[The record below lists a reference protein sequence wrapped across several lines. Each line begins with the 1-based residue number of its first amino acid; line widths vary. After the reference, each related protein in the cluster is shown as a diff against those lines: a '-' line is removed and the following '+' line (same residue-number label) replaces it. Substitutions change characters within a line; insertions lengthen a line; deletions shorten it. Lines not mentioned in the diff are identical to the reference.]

1 MKTSQ
6 KSVFN
11 PYETHILS
19 RLNFFGA
26 VHNFFEV
33 LKKIEFQLK
42 TQNGQPSVLLKN
54 VTSR

>member
-26 VHNFFEV
+26 VHNFLGV
-33 LKKIEFQLK
+33 LKKKSSFSSKPKMASL
-42 TQNGQPSVLLKN
+42 
-54 VTSR
+54 RFY